1 MCNQYKTEIQKYAVT
16 KIRSTRIED
25 RNFKE
30 GRSGRRLPG
39 VGSLNARPVRGEG
52 GEGAGAIDGREEG
65 SERAREGA
73 SEGREGG
80 EQGSEGRRE
89 GASQRGREGRG
100 GEGASGLG
108 SEGGTSERTREEGR
122 EGASKGGKRGSERAS
137 EQRGEGGRREGRGRS
152 EGSDFG
158 MVYGATVVCWDGRD
172 GMDGRETGRETAMV
186 VEKKEAMWR
195 CTCFPNTST
204 PTHGP
209 TKPDRHAQKTGL
221 QDACQETDGSQVT
234 PVVCPE
240 KVPLHDAP
248 GEASDAELGTDSS
261 SSDGSTAAPAQR
273 QQQQQPA
280 YNCDVEVLE
289 PENKRAVAAAFSPD
303 ADVVEVASKPG
314 SSASVETQ
322 RHCKYQR
329 RFRLVREPI
338 GGDWTHDERA
348 DTVRKYFASAPR
360 LPDPSGLQV
369 ALFKRVSQDI
379 RRNPDWLND
388 EECSICM
395 SGPKPKVVLS
405 CGCRHKLFHIKCVQE
420 WHEKE
425 DASWQRPMNCPTCK
439 AGAKPL
445 NVGWVTPS
453 ATETAATQKERRKQR
468 KKEKAKRDGRR
479 NAAKKVKRNAKA
491 AAEEKNRRDAEAV
504 LAPGLTMKDGILH
517 YR

>member
-1 MCNQYKTEIQKYAVT
+1 MPQ
-16 KIRSTRIED
+16 
-25 RNFKE
+25 
-30 GRSGRRLPG
+30 
-39 VGSLNARPVRGEG
+39 
-52 GEGAGAIDGREEG
+52 
-65 SERAREGA
+65 
-73 SEGREGG
+73 
-80 EQGSEGRRE
+80 
-89 GASQRGREGRG
+89 
-100 GEGASGLG
+100 
-108 SEGGTSERTREEGR
+108 
-122 EGASKGGKRGSERAS
+122 GKRPI
-137 EQRGEGGRREGRGRS
+137 
-152 EGSDFG
+152 
-158 MVYGATVVCWDGRD
+158 
-172 GMDGRETGRETAMV
+172 
-186 VEKKEAMWR
+186 
-195 CTCFPNTST
+195 PNS
-204 PTHGP
+204 
-209 TKPDRHAQKTGL
+209 
-221 QDACQETDGSQVT
+221 
-234 PVVCPE
+234 
-240 KVPLHDAP
+240 
-248 GEASDAELGTDSS
+248 GTDSS
-261 SSDGSTAAPAQR
+261 SSDGSDSSDSSASDSDSSNSSASIQLVEKKNNKKKTNNAADS
-273 QQQQQPA
+273 
-280 YNCDVEVLE
+280 DVEVLE

-453 ATETAATQKERRKQR
+453 ATETATQKERRKQR

>member
-1 MCNQYKTEIQKYAVT
+1 MYCN
-16 KIRSTRIED
+16 
-25 RNFKE
+25 
-30 GRSGRRLPG
+30 
-39 VGSLNARPVRGEG
+39 NA
-52 GEGAGAIDGREEG
+52 A
-65 SERAREGA
+65 
-73 SEGREGG
+73 
-80 EQGSEGRRE
+80 
-89 GASQRGREGRG
+89 
-100 GEGASGLG
+100 
-108 SEGGTSERTREEGR
+108 
-122 EGASKGGKRGSERAS
+122 
-137 EQRGEGGRREGRGRS
+137 
-152 EGSDFG
+152 
-158 MVYGATVVCWDGRD
+158 
-172 GMDGRETGRETAMV
+172 
-186 VEKKEAMWR
+186 
-195 CTCFPNTST
+195 
-204 PTHGP
+204 
-209 TKPDRHAQKTGL
+209 
-221 QDACQETDGSQVT
+221 
-234 PVVCPE
+234 
-240 KVPLHDAP
+240 
-248 GEASDAELGTDSS
+248 DS
-261 SSDGSTAAPAQR
+261 
-273 QQQQQPA
+273 
-280 YNCDVEVLE
+280 DVEVLE

-303 ADVVEVASKPG
+303 ADVVE
-314 SSASVETQ
+314 
-322 RHCKYQR
+322 R

-388 EECSICM
+388 EECSRTQAKGRAFVWM
-395 SGPKPKVVLS
+395 QAY
-405 CGCRHKLFHIKCVQE
+405 KLFHIKCVQE

-453 ATETAATQKERRKQR
+453 ATETATQKERRKQR